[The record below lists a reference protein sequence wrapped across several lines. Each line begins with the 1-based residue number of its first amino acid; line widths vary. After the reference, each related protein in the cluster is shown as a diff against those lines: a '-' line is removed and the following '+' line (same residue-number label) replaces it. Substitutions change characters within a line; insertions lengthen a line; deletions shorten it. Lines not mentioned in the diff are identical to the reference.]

1 MQNILIMI
9 RSSALGILSMY
20 SSAYKVSSSN
30 SASFSSRIFLYRSL
44 ADCFLQYTG
53 SGIPVTLIGPIV
65 KSFLLP
71 LTVSATIGGCS
82 RNLSSLLILS
92 RKSFISSFI
101 SQYWTSISLS
111 NGITSFLLLVCM
123 YVLPEDIPLPSS
135 AVPIQALLRTNVPSH
150 PFLLVASLLIP
161 LLYRSVTFLLYIP
174 LSFYSS
180 STVNAFNINF
190 CIFNVCKII
199 RVTATSTVSI

>member
-9 RSSALGILSMY
+9 RSSAFGILSMY
-20 SSAYKVSSSN
+20 SSACEVSSSN
-30 SASFSSRIFLYRSL
+30 SASFNSRIFLYRSL

-135 AVPIQALLRTNVPSH
+135 AVLEAASDGLRYPCSSDPRKTSPASH
-150 PFLLVASLLIP
+150 SSLP
-161 LLYRSVTFLLYIP
+161 YLY
-174 LSFYSS
+174 
-180 STVNAFNINF
+180 
-190 CIFNVCKII
+190 
-199 RVTATSTVSI
+199 